1 MDKSIILQSLED
13 DIKAKKNTIN
23 YSVES
28 VVLKDLNGKIIKQT
42 FYKKGTAHI
51 EFTNLDLLAKF
62 NLFASQR
69 KGWLPP
75 SYGKK
80 SYKDMNSEEKAVV
93 DAYEGQQEYNKVMNN
108 KQYYLVEAS
117 QLLQL
122 GA

>member
-1 MDKSIILQSLED
+1 M
-13 DIKAKKNTIN
+13 
-23 YSVES
+23 V
-28 VVLKDLNGKIIKQT
+28 T
-42 FYKKGTAHI
+42 FYKKGTCHI

-80 SYKDMNSEEKAVV
+80 TYNDMTREEKAVV
-93 DAYEGQQEYNKVMNN
+93 DDFEGQQEYNKVMQN
-108 KQYYLVEAS
+108 KDYYFVES
-117 QLLQL
+117 NQLLQL